1 VLEEESQGQRAQ
13 RIAATVSQ
21 QGAKNR
27 LPGRTALASAIA
39 AATML
44 LASSAQAQAACP
56 NEAIRKSQSSEAL
69 PKGTVDFPAC
79 MALELISPSTKLLQ
93 PAYGGSFS
101 STGDRVLFKSLA
113 GLAETPNLLDGIGG
127 DHYIA
132 SRGASGWSTAPTAPP
147 TETEILAGS
156 RGPYALS
163 PQLERW
169 LGFGATQAQAQVG
182 AMRLY
187 RQGLDG
193 SFAPLSELLPANDN
207 SGFLDSVVGNTRWAG
222 TSRDLS
228 TTVLRPLYPS
238 TTYLPGDPGEGVTST
253 EGSAIPGG
261 DRDEYVIS
269 SDPEGNPSLE
279 LLARDEDGTVHGG
292 FCGTHVGGGVGGG
305 GSGRLDQGAI
315 AADGQRIYFSTR
327 PAQIGKVEGKWVTC
341 DTSNPLRIMVR
352 SRTPEGPVIEE
363 LVEGGP
369 PTGSDLYQA
378 ASTDGT
384 KLYFTTTR
392 QLLASD
398 KDTGSSCSA
407 KPGQSDGCDLY
418 LYDADLP
425 EGERLIQVSE
435 GEAGSP
441 TPGEGAEVLS
451 SITAASNDG
460 SRAYFVAE
468 GILTGDTNPEGDS
481 AAQGQPN
488 LYLHRRDASHPDG
501 ELSFIGALSPSDEGR
516 LWGVERSFAG
526 GAYAVPLWSDATNSA
541 GGDGHVLLLA
551 SKATLT
557 EEDADA
563 GNRDIYRYDSE
574 ADTLQCLS
582 CPAGSGASFDVSQ
595 NPYSGELPGL
605 NFTEPG
611 RWASEDGGTVAF
623 ATAEPLAEGDEDG
636 AVNPYLWID
645 GELARLPAAIND
657 SSPFLPTVSAPG
669 NAVSFTTATALL
681 PLDGDTARDA
691 YILRVDGGFPNP
703 APPSLCD
710 PLSEGSCQGAPS
722 TAPAAPAAATITFS
736 GPGNQKGAAKCTK
749 PRVRRKGRCVK
760 PRKRAARK
768 RAANRRAGRN
778 RGGVR

>member
-1 VLEEESQGQRAQ
+1 VNRQGGRHRA
-13 RIAATVSQ
+13 AAH
-21 QGAKNR
+21 A
-27 LPGRTALASAIA
+27 ALASAIIA
-39 AATML
+39 AAMT
-44 LASSAQAQAACP
+44 LAFAGQAQAACP
-56 NEAIRKSQSSEAL
+56 NEAIRASQSSEAL
-69 PKGTVDFPAC
+69 PKGTVGFPAC
-79 MALELISPSTKLLQ
+79 MALELVSPSQKLLQ

-101 STGDRVLFKSLA
+101 STGERVLFKSLA

-132 SRGASGWSTAPTAPP
+132 SRGGSGWSTSPTAPP

-156 RGPYALS
+156 RGPYALA
-163 PQLERW
+163 PQLDSW
-169 LGFGATQAQAQVG
+169 LGFGATQAQIQTAT
-182 AMRLY
+182 MRFY

-193 SFAPLSELLPANDN
+193 SFAALSGLLSANDD
-207 SGFLDSVVGNTRWAG
+207 SGLSLDNIVPNMSWGVS
-222 TSRDLS
+222 SRDLS
-228 TTVLRPLYPS
+228 TILFKPRSS
-238 TTYLPGDPGEGVTST
+238 TTYLPGDPGEDATSQP
-253 EGSAIPGG
+253 EVPGG
-261 DRDEYVIS
+261 DRNEYAIS
-269 SDPEGNPSLE
+269 SDPEGDNSLE
-279 LLARDEDGTVHGG
+279 LLARDEDGVVHGG
-292 FCGTHVGGGVGGG
+292 FCGIHTGGGVGGG
-305 GSGRLDQGAI
+305 VNGRLDQGAI
-315 AADGQRIYFSTR
+315 SQDGSRIYFSTR
-327 PAQIGKVEGKWVTC
+327 PAQPGKVGGEWATC

-369 PTGSDLYQA
+369 PTGDDLYQA
-378 ASTDGT
+378 ASADGT
-384 KLYFTTTR
+384 KLYLTTTR

-398 KDTGSSCSA
+398 KDSGASCSA
-407 KPGQSDGCDLY
+407 EPGQSDGCDLY
-418 LYDADLP
+418 LYDSELP
-425 EGERLIQVSE
+425 EGQRLIQVSE

-460 SRAYFVAE
+460 SRVYFVAE
-468 GILTGDTNPEGDS
+468 GILTDDTNPEGDS

-488 LYLHRRDASHPDG
+488 LYLHRRDASHPGG
-501 ELSFIGALSPSDEGR
+501 ELSFIGALSPADEGQ

-563 GNRDIYRYDSE
+563 GNRDVYRYDSQAE
-574 ADTLQCLS
+574 TLQCLS
-582 CPAGSGASFDVSQ
+582 CPEGAGGAFDVSQ

-623 ATAEPLAEGDEDG
+623 ATAEPLAEDDLDG
-636 AVNPYLWID
+636 LVNPYLWID

-681 PLDGDTARDA
+681 PIDGDTARDV
-691 YILRVDGGFPNP
+691 YVLRTNGGFPNP
-703 APPSLCD
+703 TPPSLCD
-710 PLSEGSCQGAPS
+710 PLSEGACQGAPS
-722 TAPAAPAAATITFS
+722 TAPAAPAAATVTFA

-749 PRVRRKGRCVK
+749 PRMRRKGRCVK
-760 PRKRAARK
+760 PRKRAVKK
-768 RAANRRAGRN
+768 RASRNKQRGRR
-778 RGGVR
+778 